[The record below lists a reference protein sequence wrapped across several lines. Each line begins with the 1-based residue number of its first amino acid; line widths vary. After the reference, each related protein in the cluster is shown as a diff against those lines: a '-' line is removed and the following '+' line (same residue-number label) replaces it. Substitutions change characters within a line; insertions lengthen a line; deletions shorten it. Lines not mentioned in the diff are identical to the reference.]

1 MGGKYNRDNYQK
13 NREKHIAYMLKR
25 YHTNKELKIITPIL
39 NIKTEMIVLD
49 FS

>member
-1 MGGKYNRDNYQK
+1 MGCKYNRDYYER

-25 YHTNKELKIITPIL
+25 YHNNKKNIITPIL